1 MADTSRHRV
10 VVTGL
15 GAITSQGNSLDDFW
29 GGVSSG
35 RVAIREV
42 THLPMDGYR
51 TSLGGEVQDPALPE
65 HDYLHPDGFHDRAL
79 DFTVKAAEEAMAN
92 CGVGVGAG
100 ASGAGGSAAA
110 GSDDGGTVA
119 NGSAAIPAERWG
131 VVIGTCNAG
140 LLAGEEWYRRREA
153 GEKPDPR
160 LVLLV
165 PPQAFSEALSGIFG
179 LRGPVLSVDTA
190 CAASANAIGY
200 AAELIRNGQADAV
213 LTGGADAFS
222 DILYAGFNS
231 LESLS
236 PEPAAPY
243 SRDRKGLSLGE
254 GSGMLVLMREDLAR
268 EQGAPVLAEIL
279 GYGLSADGY
288 HPTAPHPEGRGAAR
302 AIQTAL
308 AQGGVSPDEVAYV
321 NSHGTGTPKNDPAE
335 TAATKVGLGEDAAHR
350 AAVSSTKSMIGH
362 LLGGAGAIEAIS
374 TVKTLEQQL
383 APPTA
388 SFTEPDPDCDLD
400 YITEGPRAMDID
412 IAVSNNFAFG
422 GANASIVFARAG
434 ARPQGPASPALDR
447 VVITGLGALT
457 PAGTD
462 VQALWE
468 AYSGGRDCTSAQ
480 DGVDAQ
486 DGVRLGRV
494 DYTPGDFLSPKE
506 RKRVDGLG
514 LFSIISSR
522 QALEDAS
529 LELTDEN
536 RTRVGAILGT
546 GVGPMESMEG
556 FSVGVINEGASG
568 ANPAVFP
575 NTVYNAAG
583 GQVAIKIGA
592 LGPAST
598 VTVGHA
604 AGASS
609 LCYGCELA
617 GADHADAMLC
627 LGADSLT
634 DTVITAYRELGVL
647 GGAAAGGAGASN
659 GAGSGMALSEAGVA
673 VLVER
678 LGAAL
683 KRGARIHAEVLGH
696 AVTSDA
702 LGVGRIDPEGEGLE
716 RAMRLALERAGVAAS
731 DVAAV
736 WASRCGLAVAD
747 QAEAKAIER
756 LLGADVKVNAPKLL
770 VGEPMGAGASLNA
783 ALAIAAWEHGEDIG
797 PVLVNSTSLGGT
809 NFAIVLAPHAA

>member
-1 MADTSRHRV
+1 LPRIVAENSRQRV

-15 GAITSQGNSLDDFW
+15 GAITSQGNSLKDFW
-29 GGVSSG
+29 EGVSSG

-42 THLPMDGYR
+42 KHLPMDGYR

-65 HDYLHPDGFHDRAL
+65 HEYLHPDGFHDRAL
-79 DFTVKAAEEAMAN
+79 DFTVKAAEEAMAG
-92 CGVGVGAG
+92 CGVAVGAEG
-100 ASGAGGSAAA
+100 
-110 GSDDGGTVA
+110 
-119 NGSAAIPAERWG
+119 IPAERWG

-140 LLAGEEWYRRREA
+140 LLAGEEWYRRRAA
-153 GEKPDPR
+153 GEHPDPR

-165 PPQAFSEALSGIFG
+165 PPQAFSEALSGIFD

-222 DILYAGFNS
+222 DILVAGFNS

-268 EQGAPVLAEIL
+268 AQGAPVLAEIL

-308 AQGGVSPDEVAYV
+308 AQGGVASDEVRYV

-335 TAATKVGLGEDAAHR
+335 TAATKVGLGEEAAHR

-388 SFTEPDPDCDLD
+388 NYTEPDPECDLD
-400 YITEGPRAMDID
+400 YIVEGPRAMEID

-434 ARPQGPASPALDR
+434 ARPQGPPTPALDR
-447 VVITGLGALT
+447 VVVTGLGALT
-457 PAGTD
+457 TAGTD
-462 VQALWE
+462 LQALWE
-468 AYSGGRDCTSAQ
+468 AYSSGRDCTTSE
-480 DGVDAQ
+480 

-494 DYTPGDFLSPKE
+494 DYTPGDFLTPKE

-514 LFSIISSR
+514 LFSIIASR
-522 QALEDAS
+522 KALEDAA

-556 FSVGVINEGASG
+556 FSAGVIEEGAGG

-634 DTVITAYRELGVL
+634 DTVIAAYRELGVL
-647 GGAAAGGAGASN
+647 E
-659 GAGSGMALSEAGVA
+659 GMALAEAGVA

-678 LGAAL
+678 LGAAT
-683 KRGARIHAEVLGH
+683 KRGARIRAEVLGH

-702 LGVGRIDPEGEGLE
+702 RGIGRVDPEGEGIE
-716 RAMRLALERAGVAAS
+716 RAMALALERAGVPAA

-736 WASRCGLAVAD
+736 WAARCGLAVAD
-747 QAEAKAIER
+747 EAEAKAIER
-756 LLGADVKVNAPKLL
+756 LLGADVKVNTPKLL
-770 VGEPMGAGASLNA
+770 LGEPMGAGPSLNV
-783 ALAIAAWEHGEDIG
+783 ALALAAWEHGEDVG

-809 NFAIVLAPHAA
+809 SFAIVLAPFAQ

>member
-1 MADTSRHRV
+1 MTDNSKQRQRV

-15 GAITSQGNSLDDFW
+15 GAITSQGNSLEAFW
-29 GGVSSG
+29 DGVSSG
-35 RVAIREV
+35 RVAIRNV
-42 THLPMDGYR
+42 KHMPMDGYR
-51 TSLGGEVQDPALPE
+51 TKLGGEVQDPAAPE
-65 HDYLHPDGFHDRAL
+65 HSYLNPDGFHDRAI
-79 DFTVKAAEEAMAN
+79 DFTLKAAEEAMAN
-92 CGVGVGAG
+92 CGVEVG
-100 ASGAGGSAAA
+100 
-110 GSDDGGTVA
+110 T
-119 NGSAAIPAERWG
+119 IPAERWG

-140 LLAGEEWYRRREA
+140 LLAGEEWYRRRKQGEA
-153 GEKPDPR
+153 PDPR

-165 PPQAFSEALSGIFG
+165 EPQAMAESLSGAFG
-179 LRGPVLSVDTA
+179 LRGPVLSVNTA

-200 AAELIRNGQADAV
+200 AGELIRSGQADAV

-268 EQGAPVLAEIL
+268 EHGAPVLAEIL

-302 AIQTAL
+302 AIRTAL
-308 AQGGVSPDEVAYV
+308 AQGGVAPSEVGYV
-321 NSHGTGTPKNDPAE
+321 NSHGTGTAKNDTAE
-335 TAATKVGLGEDAAHR
+335 TAATKVGLGEEAAR
-350 AAVSSTKSMIGH
+350 GAAVSSTKSMIGH

-374 TVKTLEQQL
+374 TVKTLERQF

-388 SFTEPDPDCDLD
+388 GYTEPDPECDLD
-400 YITEGPRAMDID
+400 YITEGPRAMELD

-434 ARPQGPASPALDR
+434 ARAQGPPMPQLDR
-447 VVITGLGALT
+447 VVVTGLGALT

-462 VQALWE
+462 VEALWE
-468 AYSGGRDCTSAQ
+468 AYSAGRDCTSAE
-480 DGVDAQ
+480 DGVQ
-486 DGVRLGRV
+486 LGRV
-494 DYTPGDFLSPKE
+494 DFSAGDFLGPKE
-506 RKRVDGLG
+506 RKRVDRLG
-514 LFSIISSR
+514 LFSIIASR
-522 QALEDAS
+522 LALTDAG
-529 LELTDEN
+529 LELSDEN

-546 GVGPMESMEG
+546 GVGPMESMED
-556 FSVGVINEGASG
+556 FSVGVIEEGPGG

-583 GQVAIKIGA
+583 GQVAIKVGA
-592 LGPAST
+592 LGSAST

-604 AGASS
+604 AGAAS
-609 LCYGCELA
+609 LCYGCDLA
-617 GADHADAMLC
+617 ATDHADAVLC

-647 GGAAAGGAGASN
+647 TGGARVSNGAEASN
-659 GAGSGMALSEAGVA
+659 GAGAPGMALAEAGVA

-678 LGAAL
+678 LGAARA
-683 KRGARIHAEVLGH
+683 RGGRIRGEVLGY
-696 AVTSDA
+696 AITSDA
-702 LGVGRIDPEGEGLE
+702 LGVGRVDPEGEGLE
-716 RAMRLALERAGVAAS
+716 RAMRLALERAGVPAQEL
-731 DVAAV
+731 AAV
-736 WASRCGLAVAD
+736 WSARCGLAAAD
-747 QAEAKAIER
+747 EAEAKAIER
-756 LLGADVKVNAPKLL
+756 VAGTGVKVNAPKLKL
-770 VGEPMGAGASLNA
+770 GEPMGAGASLSV
-783 ALAIAAWEHGEDIG
+783 ALAIAAWEHGTDVG

-809 NFAIVLAPHAA
+809 NIAIVLAPYSE

>member
-1 MADTSRHRV
+1 MAEQSRHRV

-15 GAITSQGNSLDDFW
+15 GAITSQGNSLADFW
-29 GGVSSG
+29 DGVSNG

-42 THLPMDGYR
+42 THMPMDGYR
-51 TSLGGEVQDPALPE
+51 TRLGGEVQDPARPE

-79 DFTVKAAEEAMAN
+79 DFTVRAAEEAMAN
-92 CGVGVGAG
+92 CGVGVGAN
-100 ASGAGGSAAA
+100 GS
-110 GSDDGGTVA
+110 SA
-119 NGSAAIPAERWG
+119 NGSRSETGAIPAERWG

-140 LLAGEEWYRRREA
+140 LLAGEEWYRRRQA

-165 PPQAFSEALSGIFG
+165 PPQAFSEALSGIFD

-254 GSGMLVLMREDLAR
+254 GSGMLVLMREDVAR

-308 AQGGVSPDEVAYV
+308 AQGGVSPDEVRYV

-400 YITEGPRAMDID
+400 YITEGPRPMEID

-434 ARPQGPASPALDR
+434 ARPQGPATPALDR

-468 AYSGGRDCTSAQ
+468 AYSAGRDCTT
-480 DGVDAQ
+480 VE

-494 DYTPGDFLSPKE
+494 EYSPGDFLGPKE

-522 QALEDAS
+522 QALEDAA

-556 FSVGVINEGASG
+556 FSVGVINEGAGG

-634 DTVITAYRELGVL
+634 DTVITAYHELGVL
-647 GGAAAGGAGASN
+647 GNGGSP
-659 GAGSGMALSEAGVA
+659 GMALSEAGVA

-678 LGAAL
+678 LGAAR

-702 LGVGRIDPEGEGLE
+702 LGVGRLDPEGEGLE

-731 DVAAV
+731 ELAAV

-747 QAEAKAIER
+747 QAEARAIER

-770 VGEPMGAGASLNA
+770 LGEPMGAGASLNA
-783 ALAIAAWEHGEDIG
+783 ALAIAAWEHGEDVG

-809 NFAIVLAPHAA
+809 NFAIVLGPYDG

>member
-1 MADTSRHRV
+1 MAASDRLLAIVAEHSRHRV

-15 GAITSQGNSLDDFW
+15 GAITSQGNSLQDFW
-29 GGVSSG
+29 DGVSNG

-42 THLPMDGYR
+42 AHMSMDGYR
-51 TSLGGEVQDPALPE
+51 TRLGGEVQDPALPQ
-65 HDYLHPDGFHDRAL
+65 HSYLHPDGFHDRAL

-92 CGVGVGAG
+92 CGVGVGSSGSEADG
-100 ASGAGGSAAA
+100 SGADGS
-110 GSDDGGTVA
+110 G
-119 NGSAAIPAERWG
+119 AIPAERWG

-140 LLAGEEWYRRREA
+140 LLAGEEWYRRRER
-153 GEKPDPR
+153 GEHPDPR

-165 PPQAFSEALSGIFG
+165 PPQAFSEALSGIFD

-268 EQGAPVLAEIL
+268 EQDAPVLAEIL

-308 AQGGVSPDEVAYV
+308 VQGGVAADEVRYV

-400 YITEGPRAMDID
+400 YITEGPRAMEID

-434 ARPQGPASPALDR
+434 TRPQGPPMPALDR

-468 AYSGGRDCTSAQ
+468 AYSAGNDCTLME
-480 DGVDAQ
+480 

-494 DYTPGDFLSPKE
+494 EYSPSDFLGPKE

-522 QALEDAS
+522 LALEDAA
-529 LELTDEN
+529 LELDDEN

-556 FSVGVINEGASG
+556 FSVGVIEEGAGG

-634 DTVITAYRELGVL
+634 DTVIVAYRELGVL
-647 GGAAAGGAGASN
+647 GNGGS
-659 GAGSGMALSEAGVA
+659 SGMALSEAGVA

-678 LGAAL
+678 LGAAR

-702 LGVGRIDPEGEGLE
+702 RGVGRLDPEGEGLE
-716 RAMRLALERAGVAAS
+716 RAMRLALERAGVSAS
-731 DVAAV
+731 ELAAV

-770 VGEPMGAGASLNA
+770 LGEPMGAGASLGV
-783 ALAIAAWEHGEDIG
+783 ALAIAAWEHEEDVG
-797 PVLVNSTSLGGT
+797 PVLINSTSLGGT
-809 NFAIVLAPHAA
+809 NFAIVLAPHAG

>member
-1 MADTSRHRV
+1 
-10 VVTGL
+10 
-15 GAITSQGNSLDDFW
+15 
-29 GGVSSG
+29 
-35 RVAIREV
+35 
-42 THLPMDGYR
+42 
-51 TSLGGEVQDPALPE
+51 
-65 HDYLHPDGFHDRAL
+65 
-79 DFTVKAAEEAMAN
+79 
-92 CGVGVGAG
+92 
-100 ASGAGGSAAA
+100 
-110 GSDDGGTVA
+110 
-119 NGSAAIPAERWG
+119 
-131 VVIGTCNAG
+131 
-140 LLAGEEWYRRREA
+140 
-153 GEKPDPR
+153 
-160 LVLLV
+160 
-165 PPQAFSEALSGIFG
+165 
-179 LRGPVLSVDTA
+179 
-190 CAASANAIGY
+190 
-200 AAELIRNGQADAV
+200 
-213 LTGGADAFS
+213 
-222 DILYAGFNS
+222 
-231 LESLS
+231 
-236 PEPAAPY
+236 EPAAPY

-254 GSGMLVLMREDLAR
+254 GSGMLVLMREDVAR

-308 AQGGVSPDEVAYV
+308 AQGGVSPEEVRYV

-400 YITEGPRAMDID
+400 YITEGPRAMEID

-434 ARPQGPASPALDR
+434 ARPQGPATPALDR

-462 VQALWE
+462 LQALWE
-468 AYSGGRDCTSAQ
+468 AYSGGRDCTS
-480 DGVDAQ
+480 VE

-494 DYTPGDFLSPKE
+494 EYAAGDFLGPKE

-522 QALEDAS
+522 QALEDAA

-536 RTRVGAILGT
+536 RIRVGAILGT

-556 FSVGVINEGASG
+556 FSAGVIAEGAGG

-583 GQVAIKIGA
+583 GQVAIKVGA

-634 DTVITAYRELGVL
+634 DTVIAAYRELGVL
-647 GGAAAGGAGASN
+647 GGSAQSGAGSGEGGAGASN
-659 GAGSGMALSEAGVA
+659 GGGSSMALSEAGVA

-678 LGAAL
+678 LGAAR
-683 KRGARIHAEVLGH
+683 KRGARIRAEVLGH

-702 LGVGRIDPEGEGLE
+702 RGVGRLDPAGEGLE
-716 RAMRLALERAGVAAS
+716 RAMRLALERAGVSAS
-731 DVAAV
+731 EVVAV

-747 QAEAKAIER
+747 RAEAKAIER
-756 LLGADVKVNAPKLL
+756 LLGASVKVNAPKLL
-770 VGEPMGAGASLNA
+770 LGEPMGAGASLNA
-783 ALAIAAWEHGEDIG
+783 ALALAAWEHGQDVG

-809 NFAIVLAPHAA
+809 NFAIVLAPYAD